1 MSQWI
6 EWLNWSESM
15 IDRVCGDSGG
25 EWEREMIRWWNGGC
39 TRWWIAKMVII
50 IIQDQLQSE
59 CTGSMRMRWVSESL
73 MILSVPTAARNL
85 GFITILVDS
94 EINQRGNQTQCCSI
108 SLRSTHTLT
117 WHIKKKKR
125 ETIYPIEWKVA
136 GARRTVLRRFLCATI
151 PSFTLRFVLLFFV
164 FKIGGWR
171 SRKSFSI

>member
-25 EWEREMIRWWNGGC
+25 EWEREMMRWWNGGC

-117 WHIKKKKR
+117 WHIKKKRKR
-125 ETIYPIEWKVA
+125 NHLSNRVESRGSKKDRSEKIPLCHNSQLYITF
-136 GARRTVLRRFLCATI
+136 RT
-151 PSFTLRFVLLFFV
+151 SFFCF
-164 FKIGGWR
+164 
-171 SRKSFSI
+171 